1 MSEKHYLG
9 GGTCHVHGVVHVG
22 EAKHHLLYH
31 VLQHVRAC
39 AGKVM
44 RLYTTRRGREAE
56 SKPRVLPRSRSNSPV
71 QESGRFRTG
80 SPAPPRAASS
90 RAVPGTCNRTAPR
103 RLPVRTR
110 RSTAARPPAPP
121 PAWPLPAGLP
131 PLRCAPAHAA
141 RRARHTPDKH
151 ISLSLKAET
160 CSCAGYP
167 GMPGGVRYPGGYP
180 ATKTQ
185 QNLGRTSGHCAS
197 RAPSAVFPTFASTAA
212 WDAGHKNA

>member
-22 EAKHHLLYH
+22 EAQHHLLYH

-44 RLYTTRRGREAE
+44 RLYTTRGGREAE

-80 SPAPPRAASS
+80 PCCFSSVPSQGRAIAQHLEGSLS
-90 RAVPGTCNRTAPR
+90 VLVAARLRARTLRLRLGRFLLSCLLCDVLQPTQHAAHGTHLTKQTHIAVAEGGDVFLCGVPGH
-103 RLPVRTR
+103 
-110 RSTAARPPAPP
+110 AR
-121 PAWPLPAGLP
+121 
-131 PLRCAPAHAA
+131 
-141 RRARHTPDKH
+141 RRAR
-151 ISLSLKAET
+151 
-160 CSCAGYP
+160 AG
-167 GMPGGVRYPGGYP
+167 YPGGYP

-185 QNLGRTSGHCAS
+185 HNLGRTSGHCAS